1 MTARVAKRFRLLRRR
16 NDGSAVLES
25 SDADGYA
32 MLFVKPDGSRF
43 IHEVS
48 GICPDCVMARHARAD
63 CPRGDRESAVKR
75 PVPVAE
81 PSPAPVADVPV
92 AEPVKPKRTVV
103 ELKPVPDP
111 ADEALER
118 DARSVAQ
125 SVWFRGGRHRNQ
137 LLQGQSQ
144 MYADR
149 LLAYAV
155 ERGWLRVDAE
165 GIVSPGTESPA
176 KTMPDTRSRR
186 EKVLAWGP
194 GPGADW

>member
-1 MTARVAKRFRLLRRR
+1 
-16 NDGSAVLES
+16 
-25 SDADGYA
+25 
-32 MLFVKPDGSRF
+32 
-43 IHEVS
+43 
-48 GICPDCVMARHARAD
+48 
-63 CPRGDRESAVKR
+63 
-75 PVPVAE
+75 
-81 PSPAPVADVPV
+81 
-92 AEPVKPKRTVV
+92 
-103 ELKPVPDP
+103 
-111 ADEALER
+111 
-118 DARSVAQ
+118 
-125 SVWFRGGRHRNQ
+125 
-137 LLQGQSQ
+137 